1 MLIYSP
7 GKIARQTQHFT
18 RGPSFTILPAYT
30 IDGFI
35 TWMIAQGGINQS
47 RFNEFMKKQVIPLC
61 NSYPGFRTVI
71 VLDNSP
77 VHKSQVSRKE

>member
-1 MLIYSP
+1 
-7 GKIARQTQHFT
+7 
-18 RGPSFTILPAYT
+18 
-30 IDGFI
+30 
-35 TWMIAQGGINQS
+35 
-47 RFNEFMKKQVIPLC
+47 MKKQVIPLC